1 MKRLIALVLS
11 LVFVLMSCTSKKAN
25 EAKIEFAPAE
35 IPEYSSYGDAS
46 FLKYVE
52 NKVYTDTL
60 DSLDSDEY
68 FIENV
73 QTLYYSQ
80 EYIDELLYN
89 SQTNIYFGFTLSE
102 LEEAFGGEK
111 YVFTLGDDGKTTVK
125 AFEAYDDTFEK
136 VMKNLA
142 IGGGVILVCVTVSAV
157 TAGLGTAPAVS
168 SIFAFAAKG
177 GIIGALTSGT
187 IGGIVSGTVTGVK
200 TKDFNEALKAAAVG
214 GSEGFK
220 WGAITG
226 SLTGGA
232 GRAIQLKG
240 ATVNGLSMNEVAMIQ
255 KESKYPIDVIKQFK
269 SIDQYNICKTAGLKP
284 SFIDGKSALLRN
296 IDLDYVD
303 NTTGLTNLQLMQQ
316 GKAPIDPASGLKYE
330 LHHIGQKAD
339 STLAILTK
347 AEHMQNG
354 NNTIW
359 HTFDNP
365 TETHAIGNTWDA
377 QRISFWKSFAR
388 LLTASK

>member
-177 GIIGALTSGT
+177 GIVGALSSGA
-187 IGGIVSGTVTGVK
+187 IGGIVSGTVTGIK
-200 TKDFNEALKAAAVG
+200 TNDFKEALKAAAVG

-220 WGAITG
+220 WGAI
-226 SLTGGA
+226 SGA
-232 GRAIQLKG
+232 
-240 ATVNGLSMNEVAMIQ
+240 
-255 KESKYPIDVIKQFK
+255 
-269 SIDQYNICKTAGLKP
+269 
-284 SFIDGKSALLRN
+284 
-296 IDLDYVD
+296 LD
-303 NTTGLTNLQLMQQ
+303 NM
-316 GKAPIDPASGLKYE
+316 K
-330 LHHIGQKAD
+330 
-339 STLAILTK
+339 
-347 AEHMQNG
+347 
-354 NNTIW
+354 
-359 HTFDNP
+359 
-365 TETHAIGNTWDA
+365 
-377 QRISFWKSFAR
+377 
-388 LLTASK
+388 

>member
-177 GIIGALTSGT
+177 GIVGALSSGA
-187 IGGIVSGTVTGVK
+187 IGGIVSGTVTGIK
-200 TKDFNEALKAAAVG
+200 TKDFKEALKAAAVG

-240 ATVNGLSMNEVAMIQ
+240 ATVNGLTMNQVATIQ
-255 KESKYPIDVIKQFK
+255 HETKWPIDVIKQFN
-269 SIDQYNICKTAGLKP
+269 SMEQYNIAKSAGLTYR
-284 SFIDGKSALLRN
+284 FINGRAMLVRSV
-296 IDLDYVD
+296 DLNFTDEI
-303 NTTGLTNLQLMQQ
+303 GRTNLQRMQQ
-316 GKAPIDPASGLKYE
+316 GLAALDSNGVPYE
-330 LHHIGQKAD
+330 LHHIGQKMD
-339 STLAILTK
+339 STLAMLTQS
-347 AEHMQNG
+347 EHRLGG
-354 NNTIW
+354 NSSIW
-359 HTFDNP
+359 HLYEGTSEID
-365 TETHAIGNTWDA
+365 
-377 QRISFWKSFAR
+377 RIAFAR
-388 LLTASK
+388 EKSEIWKEFARIITAGGKT